1 VLESRLDYYIMHQE
15 WAQARRDYVRLV
27 PAYSRRDVCTI
38 PALRREARRDT
49 HKTIRT
55 WLD

>member
-1 VLESRLDYYIMHQE
+1 MHQE
-15 WAQARRDYVRLV
+15 WAQARRDYVRPV
-27 PAYSRRDVCTI
+27 PAHSRRDVFTI
-38 PALRREARRDT
+38 HARRQEARRDT

>member
-1 VLESRLDYYIMHQE
+1 MLESRLDYYIMHQE